1 MSKSFQKQAS
11 WEECRGLA
19 LSRQARRTY
28 ATAWTDRRLERAFFT
43 TMPVAMAAVVFLGF
57 SRTFFLRPWF
67 PEAKALA
74 APEAV
79 FYVHGILN
87 TGWMALLIVQALLI
101 RTRRIGLHRQLG
113 IVGVVLAGAI
123 VIVGS
128 GSCLV
133 AAHRPGGFIGVP
145 IPPLQF
151 LAEALPDMF
160 LFGLFVGLAI
170 VWRQN
175 TQTHKRLMLLA
186 TINLLE
192 AAIARIP
199 LPCITNGPPLMA
211 RWLSDVF
218 ILLLVI
224 WDLST
229 RRRLHPATFW
239 GGLLIVASQ
248 PLRLMVGETHAWLTF
263 AKWAVGL
270 LN

>member
-1 MSKSFQKQAS
+1 M
-11 WEECRGLA
+11 LA
-19 LSRQARRTY
+19 TPLI
-28 ATAWTDRRLERAFFT
+28 DRRLERAFYT
-43 TMPVAMAAVVFLGF
+43 AMPIAMAAVVFLGF

-79 FYVHGILN
+79 FYFHGVLN
-87 TGWMALLIVQALLI
+87 ATWMALLIVQTLLI
-101 RTRRIGLHRQLG
+101 RTGKIGLHRQLG
-113 IVGVVLAGAI
+113 IFGVVLAAAI
-123 VIVGS
+123 VIAGTGGS
-128 GSCLV
+128 LV

-160 LFGLFVGLAI
+160 LFGLFVGLAV

-175 TQTHKRLMLLA
+175 RQAHKRLMLLA
-186 TINLLE
+186 TVNLLE
-192 AAIARIP
+192 AAIVRIP
-199 LPCITNGPPLMA
+199 LPFIAAGAPLMS

-218 ILLLVI
+218 IVLLAI
-224 WDLST
+224 WDLIS
-229 RRRLHPATFW
+229 RRRLHPATLW

-248 PLRLMVGETHAWLTF
+248 PLRLMLGETQAWLTF

>member
-1 MSKSFQKQAS
+1 MSKSFQEQAS
-11 WEECRGLA
+11 WEEQSGLA

-28 ATAWTDRRLERAFFT
+28 PTALTDRRLERAFFT
-43 TMPVAMAAVVFLGF
+43 AMAAVVFLGF

-101 RTRRIGLHRQLG
+101 RRRRIGLHRQLG
-113 IVGVVLAGAI
+113 ILGVLLAGAI

-151 LAEALPDMF
+151 LAEALPDM
-160 LFGLFVGLAI
+160 
-170 VWRQN
+170 
-175 TQTHKRLMLLA
+175 
-186 TINLLE
+186 
-192 AAIARIP
+192 
-199 LPCITNGPPLMA
+199 
-211 RWLSDVF
+211 
-218 ILLLVI
+218 
-224 WDLST
+224 
-229 RRRLHPATFW
+229 
-239 GGLLIVASQ
+239 
-248 PLRLMVGETHAWLTF
+248 
-263 AKWAVGL
+263 
-270 LN
+270 